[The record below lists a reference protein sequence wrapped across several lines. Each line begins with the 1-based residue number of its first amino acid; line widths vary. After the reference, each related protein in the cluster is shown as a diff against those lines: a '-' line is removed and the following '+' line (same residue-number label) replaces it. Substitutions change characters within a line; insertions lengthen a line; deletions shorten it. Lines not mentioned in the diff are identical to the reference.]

1 MAFGESKKLWIGSV
15 ALLLAGPFAGWQ
27 LASWPVKLRYPG
39 EENLAEGI
47 PLAEMLHLRQGVRI
61 YDPPSPERFDAANY
75 GPLYYLLGS
84 RLVNPQEPAY
94 LPLRL
99 VSLLGT
105 LGCAA
110 GCSLLAL
117 WLSRSYFAA
126 TLAPLLFLSY
136 RIVTFH
142 GISARCDVV
151 ALSLSFWGFLIAY
164 RSRNSRTLLL
174 AVPLILLGFF
184 YKQQFVAEPLAILLF
199 LLLERRYRLAAEFA
213 ASAVLGGLGLLAFFQ
228 FVAFPQEAFLKHFLS
243 YNVLPFSA
251 QRFGSG
257 IVFFGTLFFFP
268 ALVGSEF
275 LRCRRDKLL
284 ACYVGCAITL
294 GIVTF
299 AREGSDANYF
309 LACALV
315 LSSLFAALLAERL
328 TERSRPAELLV
339 LLVISVLLGQL
350 FATSPP
356 RQEDFARDRTLQDF
370 LGRNFS
376 PSTLALG
383 YYTGDLVR
391 ARLDTPISNLYHF
404 TWLIRKGLTSDR
416 DLCSELHNHRFGV
429 VVLNFDLEHDQNPYW
444 VNYYLTEPMRQA
456 ILANY
461 QPEASLEMP
470 EVEKFRAN
478 DRFYVW
484 VPRGLR

>member
-1 MAFGESKKLWIGSV
+1 MTLKTLPSEDSRPLGAHPRRLETLPGSPTQAASGKSLWFGCL
-15 ALLLAGPFAGWQ
+15 ALLLVGSFAGTQ

-47 PLAEMLHLRQGVRI
+47 PLAEILHLRQGVRI

-184 YKQQFVAEPLAILLF
+184 YKP
-199 LLLERRYRLAAEFA
+199 
-213 ASAVLGGLGLLAFFQ
+213 
-228 FVAFPQEAFLKHFLS
+228 
-243 YNVLPFSA
+243 
-251 QRFGSG
+251 
-257 IVFFGTLFFFP
+257 
-268 ALVGSEF
+268 
-275 LRCRRDKLL
+275 
-284 ACYVGCAITL
+284 
-294 GIVTF
+294 
-299 AREGSDANYF
+299 
-309 LACALV
+309 
-315 LSSLFAALLAERL
+315 
-328 TERSRPAELLV
+328 
-339 LLVISVLLGQL
+339 
-350 FATSPP
+350 
-356 RQEDFARDRTLQDF
+356 
-370 LGRNFS
+370 
-376 PSTLALG
+376 
-383 YYTGDLVR
+383 
-391 ARLDTPISNLYHF
+391 
-404 TWLIRKGLTSDR
+404 
-416 DLCSELHNHRFGV
+416 
-429 VVLNFDLEHDQNPYW
+429 
-444 VNYYLTEPMRQA
+444 
-456 ILANY
+456 
-461 QPEASLEMP
+461 
-470 EVEKFRAN
+470 
-478 DRFYVW
+478 
-484 VPRGLR
+484 